1 MKKLFQLLMMVAI
14 SMMATSC
21 YYDELPAVPLPANV
35 SYQKNIQPLFNKN
48 CIGCH
53 KPGGTVPDLTSTN
66 SYLSLITVVDGE
78 AFVTPKDANGSILY
92 NVMIGNGA
100 LVMPT
105 NGALSASKQALI
117 EKWINDGALNN

>member
-1 MKKLFQLLMMVAI
+1 M
-14 SMMATSC
+14 
-21 YYDELPAVPLPANV
+21 
-35 SYQKNIQPLFNKN
+35 
-48 CIGCH
+48 
-53 KPGGTVPDLTSTN
+53 TSTN

-78 AFVTPKDANGSILY
+78 AFVKPKDANGSILY